1 MTGRERNIQQ
11 KFFVSEQE
19 LAIINERQE
28 VLGIK
33 NKSAYY
39 RKMVLDGFMIKKDYA
54 PLKELA
60 AEINRIGVNINQV
73 AHKVNIYGDA
83 TREDIKELQARMDDV
98 WLLLRSMLSSQL

>member
-19 LAIINERQE
+19 LSIINERLD

-39 RKMVLDGFMIKKDYA
+39 RKMVLDGFMVKKDYA

-60 AEINRIGVNINQV
+60 AEVNRIGVNINQI
-73 AHKVNIYGDA
+73 AHKVNTYGDA
-83 TREDIKELQARMDDV
+83 TREDVKELQERMDEV
-98 WLLLRSMLSSQL
+98 WLLLKSMLSKQL